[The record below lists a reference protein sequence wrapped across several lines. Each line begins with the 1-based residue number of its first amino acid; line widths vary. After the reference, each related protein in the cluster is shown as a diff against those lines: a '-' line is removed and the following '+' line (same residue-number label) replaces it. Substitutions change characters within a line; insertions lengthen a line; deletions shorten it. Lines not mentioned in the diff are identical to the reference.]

1 MLAQGRGRWAVSQKR
16 IVMIHITLTV
26 APPPLPP
33 SPPPPQR
40 ENKTPRR
47 VFIIRF
53 SFCAGLDKLTQGH
66 GLLQVCFIFIFW
78 SLKWPEPHKATFRVA
93 RLNSLKYNGQSTSY
107 VKLKPRFS
115 SSLSCVVGWQS
126 LRLLLWI
133 FQFSRKRCSIS
144 GRLCATLIISF
155 FIPKAAENNP
165 WFFVIAIF
173 RFPVQKAK
181 EGFI

>member
-1 MLAQGRGRWAVSQKR
+1 
-16 IVMIHITLTV
+16 MIYPYCSLLKGK
-26 APPPLPP
+26 AKSLD
-33 SPPPPQR
+33 
-40 ENKTPRR
+40 
-47 VFIIRF
+47 VFS
-53 SFCAGLDKLTQGH
+53 SFGIFFAGLDKLTQGH

-78 SLKWPEPHKATFRVA
+78 RLKRPELHKATIRVA
-93 RLNSLKYNGQSTSY
+93 WLNSLKYNGESTS
-107 VKLKPRFS
+107 VNLKSRFS

-144 GRLCATLIISF
+144 GRPCATLIIPS